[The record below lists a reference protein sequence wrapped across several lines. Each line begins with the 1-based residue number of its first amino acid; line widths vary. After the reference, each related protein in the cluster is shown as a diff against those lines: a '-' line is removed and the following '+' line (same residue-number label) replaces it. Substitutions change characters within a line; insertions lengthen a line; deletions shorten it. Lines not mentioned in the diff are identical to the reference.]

1 MELPKSYKPSEVEL
15 KWYQNWEKNNVFS
28 QDESKNTFTIM
39 IPPPN
44 VTGILHLG
52 HVLNNTIQ
60 DILIRKES
68 MMGKNTL
75 WLPGTDHASIA
86 TETKVT
92 EKLSSENINKKEI
105 GREKFLE
112 HSWDWTEKY
121 GGIIIEQLKRLGCSC
136 DWERLNFTMNKEYYD
151 AVIHAFVK
159 LYNDGLIYRGERMIN
174 WDPVGLTALSDE
186 EVFYKEK
193 NGKLWYIKYP
203 IKNSNKYLT
212 VATTRPETMLGDTG
226 VAVNPEDKR
235 YIALIGKKIILPIV
249 GKEIP
254 IFSDQYVD
262 KEFGTGCVKITPAH
276 DPNDLE
282 MAQRHNLE
290 IINIMNDDATLNNN
304 VPNDYE
310 GLDRFEARKKVVQ
323 KLTQLGLIEKI
334 EDYKNKVG
342 FSERTNVVIEPRI
355 SKQWFMKMEKLVD
368 PALKVVKD
376 KKIKFHP
383 ARWEK
388 IYNHWLENINDWCIS
403 RQLWWGHQIPVWY
416 KDEEIYCGI
425 NAPKE
430 DGWVQDEDVL
440 DTWFSSWIWPLA
452 TLGWPNKTKDL
463 DKFYPTQDLV
473 TGPDIIFFWVARMIM
488 AGLYFKNEIPFS
500 NVYFTSII
508 RDENGKKMSKSLG
521 NSPDPIELFDKYGV
535 DAVRV
540 SILMIAPQGT
550 DVLFSIDRLEQ
561 GRNFMNKLWNSSRFL
576 MMNIDDISSI
586 KNINKI
592 NFQELEAIDFWIL
605 SKLNKTINLVDT
617 QLSNYKLNEAIK
629 TIYNFVWRDY
639 CDWYIEFSKNRIYG
653 NNLKEKELNI
663 SVAVHVLKTI
673 LKLLH
678 PYAPFITEEIWS
690 FFKQSNEN
698 ILVKTQ
704 WPAVDTKLINS
715 NIEEELNFIMNVISA
730 IRNIRAELNVSPK
743 KEAELI
749 CRGSENKIDIIVRNK
764 KYFESLTKIKSIS
777 YGDNISKPDLC
788 STAVINDV
796 ELFLPLAGLIDIEK
810 EINRLK
816 SNIKDIEAR
825 MNSVKKKLDNENFVK
840 RAPENIVKHEQKKY
854 INYKNNYDKLV
865 ENLNSL
871 MS

>member
-1 MELPKSYKPSEVEL
+1 MELPKSYKPSEVEV
-15 KWYQNWEKNNVFS
+15 KWYQNWEKNKVFS

-151 AVIHAFVK
+151 SVIHAFVK

-249 GKEIP
+249 DKEIP

-290 IINIMNDDATLNNN
+290 IINIMNDDASLNNN
-304 VPNDYE
+304 VPNEYE

-355 SKQWFMKMEKLVD
+355 SKQWFMKMQKLVD

-388 IYNHWLENINDWCIS
+388 IYNHWLKNINDWCIS

-488 AGLYFKNEIPFS
+488 SGLYFKNEIPFS

-576 MMNIDDISSI
+576 MMNIDNISSI

-639 CDWYIEFSKNRIYG
+639 CDWYIEFSKNRMYG

-690 FFKQSNEN
+690 FLKQSNEN

-704 WPAVDTKLINS
+704 WPAVDIKLINS

-743 KEAELI
+743 KEAKLI

-825 MNSVKKKLDNENFVK
+825 MNSVKRKLDNENFVK
-840 RAPENIVKHEQKKY
+840 RAPENIVKHERKKY

>member
-1 MELPKSYKPSEVEL
+1 
-15 KWYQNWEKNNVFS
+15 
-28 QDESKNTFTIM
+28 M

-304 VPNDYE
+304 VPNEYE

-323 KLTQLGLIEKI
+323 
-334 EDYKNKVG
+334 
-342 FSERTNVVIEPRI
+342 
-355 SKQWFMKMEKLVD
+355 
-368 PALKVVKD
+368 
-376 KKIKFHP
+376 
-383 ARWEK
+383 
-388 IYNHWLENINDWCIS
+388 
-403 RQLWWGHQIPVWY
+403 
-416 KDEEIYCGI
+416 
-425 NAPKE
+425 
-430 DGWVQDEDVL
+430 
-440 DTWFSSWIWPLA
+440 
-452 TLGWPNKTKDL
+452 
-463 DKFYPTQDLV
+463 
-473 TGPDIIFFWVARMIM
+473 
-488 AGLYFKNEIPFS
+488 
-500 NVYFTSII
+500 
-508 RDENGKKMSKSLG
+508 
-521 NSPDPIELFDKYGV
+521 
-535 DAVRV
+535 
-540 SILMIAPQGT
+540 
-550 DVLFSIDRLEQ
+550 
-561 GRNFMNKLWNSSRFL
+561 
-576 MMNIDDISSI
+576 
-586 KNINKI
+586 
-592 NFQELEAIDFWIL
+592 
-605 SKLNKTINLVDT
+605 
-617 QLSNYKLNEAIK
+617 
-629 TIYNFVWRDY
+629 
-639 CDWYIEFSKNRIYG
+639 
-653 NNLKEKELNI
+653 
-663 SVAVHVLKTI
+663 
-673 LKLLH
+673 
-678 PYAPFITEEIWS
+678 
-690 FFKQSNEN
+690 
-698 ILVKTQ
+698 
-704 WPAVDTKLINS
+704 
-715 NIEEELNFIMNVISA
+715 
-730 IRNIRAELNVSPK
+730 
-743 KEAELI
+743 
-749 CRGSENKIDIIVRNK
+749 
-764 KYFESLTKIKSIS
+764 
-777 YGDNISKPDLC
+777 
-788 STAVINDV
+788 
-796 ELFLPLAGLIDIEK
+796 
-810 EINRLK
+810 
-816 SNIKDIEAR
+816 
-825 MNSVKKKLDNENFVK
+825 
-840 RAPENIVKHEQKKY
+840 
-854 INYKNNYDKLV
+854 
-865 ENLNSL
+865 
-871 MS
+871 